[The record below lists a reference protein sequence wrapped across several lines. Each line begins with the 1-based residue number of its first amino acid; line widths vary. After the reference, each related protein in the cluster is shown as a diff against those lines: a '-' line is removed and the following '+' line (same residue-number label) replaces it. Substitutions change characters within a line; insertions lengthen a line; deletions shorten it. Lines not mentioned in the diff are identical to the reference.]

1 MHKNLFDGHLV
12 FKSSKKFNGA
22 TGRLKHNENL
32 KKVTKFFEKKI
43 SLKRNQLFRNSKM
56 VCPKDCLY
64 KNLAFP
70 KSFFIGRT

>member
-32 KKVTKFFEKKI
+32 KKVTKFFEKK
-43 SLKRNQLFRNSKM
+43 
-56 VCPKDCLY
+56 Y
-64 KNLAFP
+64 H
-70 KSFFIGRT
+70 